1 MIVRLLTAF
10 ALGAAL
16 VASAH
21 GADKVLRLAPM
32 DEGPRDASFL
42 KFRQDFKAIVARKD
56 AKALMKIVTPSIQ
69 NSFGG
74 DNGAANFKKMWKP
87 QDPKSDVWPVLKLV
101 LDMGG
106 NFDSKTE
113 FSAPYVFSAFPS
125 DLDGFE
131 TVAVTATDAV
141 MRDKPKTNA
150 AVVRKLDHDIL
161 TLVAGAKKLQHEA
174 GPDDWLE
181 VKDVVGRHGYVLQQG
196 VRSPIDFRAGFKKLR
211 GRWRMVDLVVGD

>member
-1 MIVRLLTAF
+1 MMIRLF
-10 ALGAAL
+10 AALVLGAAL
-16 VASAH
+16 AFSAH
-21 GADKVLRLAPM
+21 AADKVLRLAPM
-32 DEGPRDASFL
+32 DEGPRDASFA
-42 KFRQDFKAIVARKD
+42 KFRTEFKAIVSRKD
-56 AKALMKIVTPSIQ
+56 AKALMKIIAPNIQ

-74 DNGAANFKKMWKP
+74 DNGAANFRKMWKP
-87 QDPKSDVWPVLKLV
+87 QDANSDVWPVLKLV

-131 TVAVTATDAV
+131 TVAVTAADAV
-141 MRDKPKTNA
+141 MRDKPKADATI
-150 AVVRKLDHDIL
+150 VRKLDHDIL

-181 VKDVVGRHGYVLQQG
+181 VKDAAGEHGFVLQRDA
-196 VRSPIDFRAGFKKLR
+196 RSPIDFRVGFKKIK

>member
-1 MIVRLLTAF
+1 MMIRLF
-10 ALGAAL
+10 AALVFGAAL
-16 VASAH
+16 AFSAH
-21 GADKVLRLAPM
+21 AADKVLRLAPM
-32 DEGPRDASFL
+32 DEGPRDASFA
-42 KFRQDFKAIVARKD
+42 KFRTEFKAIIARKD
-56 AKALMKIVTPSIQ
+56 AKALMKIIVPNIQ

-87 QDPKSDVWPVLKLV
+87 ADAKSDVWPVLKLV

-125 DLDGFE
+125 DVDSFD
-131 TVAVTATDAV
+131 TVAVTAADAV
-141 MRDKPKTNA
+141 MRDKPKADAT
-150 AVVRKLDHDIL
+150 VVRKLDYDIL
-161 TLVAGAKKLQHEA
+161 NLMAGAKKLQHEA

-181 VKDVVGRHGYVLQQG
+181 VTDAAGKRGFVPQRD
-196 VRSPIDFRAGFKKLR
+196 VRSSIDFRAGFKKIK

>member
-1 MIVRLLTAF
+1 
-10 ALGAAL
+10 
-16 VASAH
+16 
-21 GADKVLRLAPM
+21 
-32 DEGPRDASFL
+32 
-42 KFRQDFKAIVARKD
+42 
-56 AKALMKIVTPSIQ
+56 MKIVMPNIQ

-87 QDPKSDVWPVLKLV
+87 QNPKSDVWPVLKLV

-113 FSAPYVFSAFPS
+113 FSAPYVYSAFPS

-131 TVAVTATDAV
+131 TVAVTAADAV
-141 MRDKPKTNA
+141 MRDKPKADAT
-150 AVVRKLDHDIL
+150 VVRKLDYDIL
-161 TLVAGAKKLQHEA
+161 TLAAGAEKLQHES

-181 VKDVVGRHGYVLQQG
+181 VKDAAGRHGFVLQHD
-196 VRSPIDFRAGFKKLR
+196 VRSPIDFRAGFKKIK

>member
-1 MIVRLLTAF
+1 MIIRLFAAF
-10 ALGAAL
+10 AFGVAL
-16 VASAH
+16 AMSAQA
-21 GADKVLRLAPM
+21 ADKDLRLAPM

-42 KFRQDFKAIVARKD
+42 KFRNDFKAIIARKD
-56 AKALMKIVTPSIQ
+56 ATALMKIIVPNIQ

-87 QDPKSDVWPVLKLV
+87 ANAKSDIWPVLKLV

-125 DLDGFE
+125 DIDGFE
-131 TVAVTATDAV
+131 AVVVTADNSEL
-141 MRDKPKTNA
+141 RDKPKADA
-150 AVVRKLDHDIL
+150 AVVRTLDHDIL
-161 TLVAGAKKLQHEA
+161 TLKNGAKKLQHEA

-181 VKDVVGRHGYVLQQG
+181 VTDAAGKHGFVLQRD
-196 VRSPIDFRAGFKKLR
+196 VRSPIDFRAGFKKIK
-211 GRWRMVDLVVGD
+211 GRWRMIDLVVGD

>member
-1 MIVRLLTAF
+1 MIRLLTA
-10 ALGAAL
+10 ALLGIAL
-16 VASAH
+16 AFSANA
-21 GADKVLRLAPM
+21 ADKVLRLAPM

-42 KFRQDFKAIVARKD
+42 KFRNEFKAIVARKD
-56 AKALMKIVTPSIQ
+56 AKALMKIITPNIQ

-87 QDPKSDVWPVLKLV
+87 QESKSDVWPVLKLV

-131 TVAVTATDAV
+131 TVAVTSPDAV
-141 MRDKPKTNA
+141 LRDKPKADATI
-150 AVVRKLDHDIL
+150 VRKLDYDIL
-161 TLVAGAKKLQHEA
+161 TLKNGAKKLQHEA
-174 GPDDWLE
+174 GPNDWLE
-181 VKDVVGRHGYVLQQG
+181 VNDAAGKHGFVLQRDA
-196 VRSPIDFRAGFKKLR
+196 RSPIDFRAGFKKIK

>member
-1 MIVRLLTAF
+1 ML
-10 ALGAAL
+10 AL
-16 VASAH
+16 SAH
-21 GADKVLRLAPM
+21 ADDKVLRLAPM
-32 DEGPRDASFL
+32 DEGPRDASFV
-42 KFRQDFKAIVARKD
+42 KFRTEFKAIVARKD
-56 AKALMKIVTPSIQ
+56 AKALMKIVVPNIQ

-87 QDPKSDVWPVLKLV
+87 QSPKSDVWPVLKLV

-113 FSAPYVFSAFPS
+113 FSAPYVYSAFPS

-131 TVAVTATDAV
+131 SVVVTAADAV
-141 MRDKPKTNA
+141 MRDKPKGDA
-150 AVVRKLDHDIL
+150 AVVRKLDFDIL
-161 TLVAGAKKLQHEA
+161 TLVAGAKKIQHEA

-181 VKDVVGRHGYVLQQG
+181 VKDAAGHHGFVLQQD
-196 VRSPIDFRAGFKKLR
+196 VRSPIDFRGGFKKIK